1 MCLINRYEQH
11 SIRNKDVYLKTQL
24 NCIKIRKI
32 LNRYNLERI
41 EKICKEKIIFDHLL

>member
-32 LNRYNLERI
+32 LNRYNLERVSF
-41 EKICKEKIIFDHLL
+41 CKEKIIFDHLL